1 MAAARELMSIP
12 KNARALTAIGDESAA
27 AVERLLYFDTPLFGP
42 VDDVYFRHL
51 AETFTVRNWS
61 DHQAARVLDAFTEVL
76 ADGRRPAVSQ
86 LVEWVRAHDADS
98 ADAVAECIRVE
109 PPPEVDVLGLLSK
122 RGSQKVVFR
131 ASWQG
136 KREVALK
143 KVIGSKETIN
153 RILERERLPHPF
165 NLSHPNIIET
175 LPLTNERGEVFLV
188 EPLLDD
194 VLNDTSDLG
203 GLQNVVTVLIDISN
217 ALKYLHDNGYVHGDV
232 KPDNIGRR
240 GDDFVL
246 LDFGICRKAED
257 FTPDTTP
264 TGSLRTRPPEWL
276 LREKFDAEKFDVW
289 ALGAT
294 IFNFAAGRF
303 PLIAREDTIPRI
315 SKPDER
321 KRFEQI
327 VANRIRRRW
336 TKWVTME
343 IVPQPLRGLLGLMLQ
358 RHPGERPT
366 LAEVV
371 RHIQNEL
378 AMFIPSRAARERATK
393 KLPPRDELHQVR
405 RFLETPEIVGALPRH
420 RKDALL
426 SKLHELRRSADLE
439 AEDVVAIARFA
450 AALR

>member
-1 MAAARELMSIP
+1 MASARELLSIP
-12 KNARALTAIGDESAA
+12 KNARALTAIGDETAA
-27 AVERLLYFDTPLFGP
+27 AVERLLFFDTPLFGP

-51 AETFTVRNWS
+51 AETFSTRNWS
-61 DHQAARVLDAFTEVL
+61 DHNAARVLDSFTNVL
-76 ADGRRPAVSQ
+76 IDGRRPAVSQ
-86 LVEWVRAHDADS
+86 LVEWVRAHDTDA
-98 ADAVAECIRVE
+98 AEAVAECIRVE
-109 PPPEVDVLGLLSK
+109 PPADVDVISLLSK

-143 KVIGSKETIN
+143 KVIGSKETVK

-194 VLNDTSDLG
+194 VLNDLSDLG
-203 GLQNVVTVLIDISN
+203 GLQNVVTVFIDIAN

-240 GDDFVL
+240 ADDYVL

-276 LREKFDAEKFDVW
+276 LRENFDAEKFDVW

-294 IFNFAAGRF
+294 VFNFAAGRF

-315 SKPDER
+315 TRPDDR

-327 VANRIRRRW
+327 VVNRIRRRW
-336 TKWVTME
+336 GKWVTME
-343 IVPQPLRGLLGLMLQ
+343 IVPRPLRGVLGQMLQ
-358 RHPGERPT
+358 RHPADRPK

-371 RHIQNEL
+371 RHIQDDL

-405 RFLETPEIVGALPRH
+405 RFLETPEIIESLPRH

-426 SKLHELRRSADLE
+426 SKLHELRRSPDLT
-439 AEDVVAIARFA
+439 AEDVLAISRF
-450 AALR
+450 